1 MQKKQRIF
9 NGIQKTFFIILSLSL
24 IFSWSNFVFA
34 QKEVKV
40 DFFYSEKCPHCQA
53 EQKFLDEMAVK
64 YPQIKISRYSVSDQN
79 NVERLKNLCKECK
92 ADQYFGLVPMTFVD
106 EEFILGFD
114 NNESVGKKIEDKIRE
129 HLNLLPASSIDRIN
143 IPFLKNKDISK
154 YSLPAL
160 SVILGILDGVNVC
173 SFGAIILILGL
184 VLAFKSKTKI
194 LITGGAYLLTTGIL
208 YGILTLVWYKVF
220 SLFSPYLKVL
230 QILIGILSLGA
241 GIYFFKQFYK
251 ARKEGMVCE
260 VKNNTLVTKFS
271 QKVKNSFKNSKSFF
285 AIIGSILLFAAI
297 LTIVEY
303 PCSAVVPV
311 IFAGILSAAHLSKIS
326 YLFYISLYIFFY
338 LLDEIVIFVIAVLTM
353 KLWIT
358 SYKITTWLNLVA
370 AILCILLGVY
380 YFFGF
385 I

>member
-1 MQKKQRIF
+1 MLQKKEIS
-9 NGIQKTFFIILSLSL
+9 NGVKKTFFIILFLSL

-53 EQKFLDEMAVK
+53 EEKFLDEMATK
-64 YPQIKISRYSVSDQN
+64 YPQIKINRYSVSDQG

-114 NNESVGKKIEDKIRE
+114 NSEGVGKKIEDTIRKQ
-129 HLNLLPASSIDRIN
+129 LNLSPGSSDNKIN

-160 SVILGILDGVNVC
+160 SIILGVLDGINVC
-173 SFGAIILILGL
+173 SFGAIMLILGL
-184 VLAFKSKTKI
+184 VIAFKSKTKV
-194 LITGGAYLLTTGIL
+194 LLAGGAYLLASGII
-208 YGILTLVWYKVF
+208 YGILVFVWFKVF
-220 SLFSPYLKVL
+220 SLFSPYLKFL
-230 QILIGILSLGA
+230 QILIGVLSIEA

-251 ARKEGMVCE
+251 ARKEGMICE
-260 VKNNTLVTKFS
+260 VKNSTLITKFS
-271 QKVKNSFKNSKSFF
+271 QRVKNSFKNSKSFF
-285 AIIGSILLFAAI
+285 VIIGSILLFAVI

-311 IFAGILSAAHLSKIS
+311 IFAGILSAAHLTKLS
-326 YLFYISLYIFFY
+326 YLFYISLYILFY
-338 LLDEIVIFVIAVLTM
+338 LLDEIVIFAIAVLTM

-370 AILCILLGVY
+370 GILCILLGVY